1 MDTFDDKIDFWF
13 YTQTLELFH
22 QTKEQLDTLIE
33 WDKHRRMH
41 LLGFRSD
48 AAEDAF
54 ERMVYNTYSTLY
66 DLATLIKESRGL
78 IKVRWV
84 TLLREVEIAE
94 MKYKPLIE
102 LATSAF

>member
-33 WDKHRRMH
+33 WDKHRRVH

-48 AAEDAF
+48 AAEAAF
-54 ERMVYNTYSTLY
+54 QSMVSSTYSTFH
-66 DLATLIKESRGL
+66 DIAVLIRESRGL

-94 MKYKPLIE
+94 MKYKPLVE
-102 LATSAF
+102 LAISAF